1 MGNVT
6 VLEHTPK
13 QIALVKHTIAKDC
26 NDDEFNLFMEA
37 ARSYG
42 LDPFRKQIMPL
53 VFGKNA
59 KDQSKRRMSIVVSRD
74 GLRVIAQRCK
84 NYRPASEPAEVIFNN
99 ELKSATNPKGIEY
112 ARVYLWQQDNKGE
125 WFKVVGE
132 AYWDEFAPMS
142 YPDSAWDWVD
152 TGETYEDSGRPKK
165 SRRLK
170 PDAKMALDTSGN
182 WAKMPVVMITKC
194 AEAQALRA
202 GWPDQFSGIYVE
214 EELDRAKTLDLTASE
229 IVAHNEQE
237 ERAKRIGAHNAIT
250 VTWGDGWQLENVPV
264 GEFADRAAD
273 FIQSSTPED
282 VRRWQDANKQPL
294 QAFWAKSH
302 SDAFELKK
310 IIEAK
315 LAEKPARKTG
325 EAA

>member
-1 MGNVT
+1 MGTVT
-6 VLEHTPK
+6 VLDLMPK

-53 VFGKNA
+53 VFSKENA
-59 KDQSKRRMSIVVSRD
+59 KKRRMSIVVSRD
-74 GLRVIAQRCK
+74 GLRVVAQRCQ
-84 NYRPASEPAEVIFNN
+84 NYRPASEPAEVVFND
-99 ELKSATNPKGIEY
+99 ELIKSTNPKGIEY

-132 AYWDEFAPMS
+132 AYWDEFAPLKDEWIDN
-142 YPDSAWDWVD
+142 PE
-152 TGETYEDSGRPKK
+152 TGRGEKTGRQI
-165 SRRLK
+165 
-170 PDAKMALDTSGN
+170 LDTSGN

-229 IVAHNEQE
+229 IVAHNAEE
-237 ERAKRIGAHNAIT
+237 ERAKRIGAHNAVTI
-250 VTWGDGWQLENVPV
+250 TWGDGWQLENVPL
-264 GEFADRAAD
+264 GQFADRAID
-273 FIQSSTPED
+273 FVKSSPVD
-282 VRRWQDANKQPL
+282 VVRRWEDTNKHPL
-294 QAFWAKSH
+294 QVFWSKSPA
-302 SDAFELKK
+302 DALALKK
-310 IIEAK
+310 IIEKK
-315 LAEKPARKTG
+315 LDEQPAQKTG
-325 EAA
+325 VAA

>member
-6 VLEHTPK
+6 VLDHSPK
-13 QIALVKHTIAKDC
+13 QVMLVKNTIAKDC
-26 NDDEFNLFMEA
+26 NNDEFNLFMEA

-42 LDPFRKQIMPL
+42 LDPFRKQILPL

-84 NYRPASEPAEVIFNN
+84 NYRPASEPAEVTFNE
-99 ELKSATNPKGIEY
+99 ELKSETNPKGIEL
-112 ARVYLWQQDNKGE
+112 ARVYLWQQDNRGE

-132 AYWDEFAPMS
+132 AYWDEFAPLKDEWEDD
-142 YPDSAWDWVD
+142 PD
-152 TGETYEDSGRPKK
+152 TGKGRRTGKQT
-165 SRRLK
+165 
-170 PDAKMALDTSGN
+170 LDTSGN

-214 EELDRAKTLDLTASE
+214 EELDRAKSLDMTASE
-229 IVAHNEQE
+229 LVADAEEQARIE
-237 ERAKRIGAHNAIT
+237 RIGAQNT
-250 VTWGDGWQLENVPV
+250 VTMTWGDGWQLENVPI
-264 GEFADRAAD
+264 GELADRAAE
-273 FIQSSTPED
+273 FVSQSSVED
-282 VRRWQDANKQPL
+282 VRRWHDANRQPL
-294 QAFWAKSH
+294 QVFWSKSP
-302 SDAFELKK
+302 SDALELKK
-310 IIEAK
+310 IIEKK
-315 LAEKPARKTG
+315 LAEKTAIKSG